1 VAVSATRRGRAANAL
16 LASVAAM
23 VLAGCASAGQTS
35 GSISQSGIMA
45 GAGDSCA
52 AASPPAY
59 LGRARTV
66 FTGTA
71 LPGPTTDAG
80 SAGAVLVSPAH
91 FRVLSY
97 LKGSG
102 PRVVTV
108 QTAITIRGNAVAAVE
123 DGIEPRAGQRWRI
136 YTASLHMPYQTS
148 ACGGSCVI
156 GGAADGV
163 NMPCSQEERH

>member
-1 VAVSATRRGRAANAL
+1 MTATRRGRVANAL
-16 LASVAAM
+16 VASVAAM
-23 VLAGCASAGQTS
+23 LLAGCASAGQS
-35 GSISQSGIMA
+35 GGSISQSGTVA
-45 GAGDSCA
+45 GAADSCT

-59 LGRARTV
+59 LDQARTV

-71 LPGPTTDAG
+71 LPGPTAGAG
-80 SAGAVLVSPAH
+80 SAGAVLVSPAR

-102 PRVVTV
+102 PGVVTV
-108 QTAITIRGNAVAAVE
+108 QTALTIRGNAVAAVE

-136 YTASLHMPYQTS
+136 YSASLHMPYQTS

-156 GGAADGV
+156 GGPADDV
-163 NMPCSQEERH
+163 NMPCGQEERH